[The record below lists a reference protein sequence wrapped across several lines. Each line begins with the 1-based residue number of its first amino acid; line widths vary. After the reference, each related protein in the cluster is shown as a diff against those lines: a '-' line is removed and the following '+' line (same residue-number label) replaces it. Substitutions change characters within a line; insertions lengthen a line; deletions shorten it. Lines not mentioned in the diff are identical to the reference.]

1 MERNSFFYEES
12 SFSIP
17 ILSYDDIEANC
28 ALPSLRLEFAT
39 IAIISEQVPM
49 MAGEPLALA
58 ASPLSGQQLPTL
70 KEVYQHSLHLTEVK
84 MSSGEWIQ
92 KTSRSEKAKCLA
104 GEVASVWESAF
115 LPHRLVG
122 RQGEKL
128 VLGLFDKVRAWQKL
142 KGEAKEEAMRELET
156 LFDVCT
162 CSHDVRDECDCEP
175 HLKVPESKHD
185 FLQDQRGPRKQML
198 PSKKSAALR
207 SGATR
212 EEVDIQERNEML
224 AQVAKREEKEQRKR
238 KLEEKS
244 AEEVELLFKKV
255 QLELSDE
262 ESENETNDESVGSKY
277 GKYWDDESEWEDVEE
292 EKEEKEEYNTLKL
305 KNFAREVDRYQVSD
319 RAAAKLANGLMID
332 LGHVSEGKT
341 KFLIDHS
348 KVRRE
353 RQKWGK
359 KREDEHSKQQ
369 LMPEGGLYTDGKK
382 SKTFVRDVTETKVRV
397 KGGRGKGAFKVV
409 EKISNKFEIQDHYP
423 IVAQPSGEYVDHVTP
438 KVGSGKE
445 IAAELLTVVRE
456 RDVRLRVLGMDGCGV
471 NVGIHRGVIRRME
484 LELGEA
490 IQRFIC
496 LLHHVELYFHHQFEE
511 VDGKTLGPGEISL
524 FDFKDRDVTHCFSD
538 KLEGPVGSTLGEE
551 IWRQPVVNFKAVSGK
566 MPILPDVVVKDL
578 SRDQHLAYM
587 WGHAVQDGEVP
598 DTLAGQVIGPLNN
611 SRWLTRSIR
620 N

>member
-1 MERNSFFYEES
+1 
-12 SFSIP
+12 
-17 ILSYDDIEANC
+17 
-28 ALPSLRLEFAT
+28 
-39 IAIISEQVPM
+39 
-49 MAGEPLALA
+49 MAELPLAA
-58 ASPLSGQQLPTL
+58 FPLSGQQLPTM

-84 MSSGEWIQ
+84 TSSGEWMQ
-92 KTSRSEKAKCLA
+92 RTTRSEKARCLA
-104 GEVASVWESAF
+104 GEVAAVWEKAF

-128 VLGLFDKVRAWQKL
+128 VLGLFDKVRGHQKL
-142 KGEAKEEAMRELET
+142 SGRAREESLAELET

-162 CSHDVRDECDCEP
+162 CPHNVREDCGCEP
-175 HLKVPESKHD
+175 HLKVPESKHN
-185 FLQDQRGPRKQML
+185 FLLDQRGPRQQML

-207 SGATR
+207 SGAAR
-212 EEVDIQERNEML
+212 EGAEKQERDEML
-224 AQVAKREEKEQRKR
+224 AEVKKREERELRKR
-238 KLEEKS
+238 KLEEKGE
-244 AEEVELLFKKV
+244 EEVEMLFKKIE
-255 QLELSDE
+255 LEM
-262 ESENETNDESVGSKY
+262 SENESIEEEIVEAEYENGWE
-277 GKYWDDESEWEDVEE
+277 DESEWEDLEE
-292 EKEEKEEYNTLKL
+292 EKEEKGEYNTLKL

-319 RAAAKLANGLMID
+319 RAAAKLANGLMMD

-353 RQKWGK
+353 REKWGK
-359 KREDEHSKQQ
+359 RREDEHSKRH

-511 VDGKTLGPGEISL
+511 VDGKTLGPGEICL
-524 FDFKDRDVTHCFSD
+524 FDFKDNDVTHCFSD